1 MTICYDERGSKYEL
15 PKYVLSDP
23 SNLIRSKGSSRQQ
36 LQEQQ
41 QQIELAAAA
50 VPSAAETM
58 VR

>member
-23 SNLIRSKGSSRQQ
+23 SNLIRSKSSSQQ
-36 LQEQQ
+36 QVQEQRQ
-41 QQIELAAAA
+41 HIELAVAE
-50 VPSAAETM
+50 VPSANETM